1 MAIQDEM
8 YRLIEQEIQ
17 QTVEAGKERV
27 IVNYDKA
34 KEVARML
41 TSFSTETS
49 DADSLTNQYIA
60 NVKNICNQNTK
71 EQKEQ
76 LNLFSGDF

>member
-8 YRLIEQEIQ
+8 YKLIEREIN
-17 QTVEAGKERV
+17 QTVEADKQVRN
-27 IVNYDKA
+27 VNYEKA

-41 TSFSTETS
+41 TSLSTETS

-60 NVKNICNQNTK
+60 NIKNICN
-71 EQKEQ
+71 
-76 LNLFSGDF
+76 S

>member
-8 YRLIEQEIQ
+8 YRLIEQEIN
-17 QTVEAGKERV
+17 QTIEAGKERV

-41 TSFSTETS
+41 TSLSTDTS

-60 NVKNICNQNTK
+60 NIKNICN
-71 EQKEQ
+71 
-76 LNLFSGDF
+76 S